1 VPLKKLAS
9 ELDNMPW
16 IGGWRLVV
24 LFLTTIAIV
33 TTVSSVYEFW
43 LERPI
48 YVHYGWPYDETLNEK
63 LHYVLQATA
72 YTSVAIIGPA
82 ILLFR
87 SIEQLGHAHKN
98 LLTALHAAQSANVAK
113 SQFLANMS
121 HELRTP
127 LNAVIGF
134 ADLMGTEPFGP
145 LLPRYKGYA
154 TDIRKAGLH
163 LLDVINDVLDIS
175 KAEAAELSVRTSDV
189 DLGDVFAEI
198 ETLAA
203 GLALDASIALR
214 FEIVANS
221 SPVMVNADR
230 TRLKQALLN
239 LVSNGIKFNNAG
251 GSVTVRAFAEAGTVR
266 IEIQDTGIGMKPGEI
281 AAAFQPFIQLHT
293 GHSRKYEGTG
303 LGLPLTKILIE
314 AMNGSIAVHS
324 AVGVGSRVTITLSGG
339 ASTVVARAA

>member
-1 VPLKKLAS
+1 VPQKKLAF
-9 ELDNMPW
+9 ELNTTPW
-16 IGGWRLVV
+16 ISGWRLVV
-24 LFLTTIAIV
+24 LFLATIVIA
-33 TTVSSVYEFW
+33 TATSLVYELW
-43 LERPI
+43 LQKLLWAR
-48 YVHYGWPYDETLNEK
+48 YGWVYAGSLAEDLSD
-63 LHYVLQATA
+63 VLEAN
-72 YTSVAIIGPA
+72 AITGIAVIGPA

-87 SIEQLGHAHKN
+87 SVKRLGRANEN
-98 LLTALHAAQSANVAK
+98 LQTALHAAQSANVAK

-134 ADLMGTEPFGP
+134 AGLMETEPFGP

-175 KAEAAELSVRTSDV
+175 KAEAVEFSVRVSDV
-189 DLGDVFAEI
+189 DLGEVFAEV

-203 GLALDASIALR
+203 GLALDASVALR
-214 FEIVANS
+214 FEMAANS
-221 SPVMVNADR
+221 GPVMVSADR
-230 TRLKQALLN
+230 IRLKQALLN

-251 GSVTVRAFAEAGTVR
+251 GSVTVRAFVEAGTIR
-266 IEIQDTGIGMKPGEI
+266 IEIQDSGIGMKPSEI

-314 AMNGSIAVHS
+314 AMKGSIAVHS
-324 AVGVGSRVTITLSGG
+324 AVGVGSRITITLSGG
-339 ASTVVARAA
+339 ASNDVARAA